1 MRVLLSV
8 CLLAVCLVF
17 AGPGGDANARG
28 AYAAWLKHNDAY
40 RVTGNFAGYKGSLQV
55 QLKWRGNRFVVD
67 TPLGTFPLTPAGGG
81 VTFRVKFE
89 NHWASITWLQS
100 TVYVVWKGQKGV
112 AQVQRINSRAV
123 VQNRGN
129 TLR

>member
-1 MRVLLSV
+1 MRVLVSV
-8 CLLAVCLVF
+8 FVLAVCLVF
-17 AGPGGDANARG
+17 TGPGGEANARG

-40 RVTGNFAGYKGSLQV
+40 RVTGDFAGYKGSLQV
-55 QLKWRGNRFVVD
+55 QVKWRGNRFVVN

-81 VTFRVKFE
+81 VTFRVRFDD
-89 NHWASITWLQS
+89 HWASITWLH
-100 TVYVVWKGQKGV
+100 TRVYVAWKGHKGV
-112 AQVQRINSRAV
+112 AQVKRINSRAV